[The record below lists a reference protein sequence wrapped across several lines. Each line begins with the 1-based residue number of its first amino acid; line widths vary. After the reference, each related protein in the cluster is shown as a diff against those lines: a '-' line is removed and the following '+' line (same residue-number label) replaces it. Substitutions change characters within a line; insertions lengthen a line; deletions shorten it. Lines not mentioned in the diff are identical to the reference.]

1 MNLAGGNS
9 NSGGFSVWTGS
20 NMNFNFCTFA
30 GNVAAYGS
38 ALSVGG
44 GSYADLHGSIVWGNQ
59 GQNSLAAVQWDNN
72 GSSLYLRRVLFKVDQ
87 MELLQIHY
95 HMYNSLM

>member
-1 MNLAGGNS
+1 
-9 NSGGFSVWTGS
+9 
-20 NMNFNFCTFA
+20 MNFNFCTFA

-72 GSSLYLRRVLFKVDQ
+72 GSSLYLSEYSSRWTKWSFCRYTIICTIL
-87 MELLQIHY
+87 
-95 HMYNSLM
+95 